1 MATLSITALEIKTR
15 GDNAS
20 PSRTMAS
27 APQII
32 TDEQL
37 MIDVQ
42 QGHQAALSA
51 LYDRYVNRVYGMA
64 LQKLTNPAEA
74 EDITHDV
81 FVNLWQR
88 SSTFQPAKS
97 SLTSWLLTVAHN
109 RIIDALRRRRRS
121 SEAHE
126 AIARDPVAVSET
138 AHEDTAAIAEQN
150 EEAQQV
156 RRALETL
163 PDDQQEV
170 INLSYYE
177 GYSQSEISQRIQV
190 PLGTVKS
197 RMRLA
202 MDKLRGELRPSGGN

>member
-88 SSTFQPAKS
+88 SSTFQPAKGS
-97 SLTSWLLTVAHN
+97 PTSWLLTVAHN

-163 PDDQQEV
+163 PDDQREV

>member
-1 MATLSITALEIKTR
+1 MAALSITALEIKTR

-88 SSTFQPAKS
+88 SSTFQPAKG
-97 SLTSWLLTVAHN
+97 SLPSWLLTVAHN

-163 PDDQQEV
+163 PDDQREV

>member
-1 MATLSITALEIKTR
+1 MLSITALEIKTR

-88 SSTFQPAKS
+88 SSTFQPAKG

-121 SEAHE
+121 GEAHE

-163 PDDQQEV
+163 PDDQREV